1 MDDLQESFK
10 AKYTV
15 SAPFSPG
22 LIKVKGI
29 ILINEL
35 VFDTNKLLIL
45 LGHYVCFQK
54 NIYNTYNKNN
64 ENNKKK
70 IKQEKK
76 KNNDN
81 KKYID
86 DNYQN

>member
-35 VFDTNKLLIL
+35 VFDTNKLLIM

-54 NIYNTYNKNN
+54 KYTILKT
-64 ENNKKK
+64 K
-70 IKQEKK
+70 IMKIIKRK
-76 KNNDN
+76 
-81 KKYID
+81 
-86 DNYQN
+86 